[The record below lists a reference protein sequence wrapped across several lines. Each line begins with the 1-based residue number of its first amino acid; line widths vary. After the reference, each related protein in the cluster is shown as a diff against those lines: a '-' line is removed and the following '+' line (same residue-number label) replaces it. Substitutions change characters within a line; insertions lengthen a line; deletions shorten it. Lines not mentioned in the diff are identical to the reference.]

1 MLKIMLVC
9 MCTNYRVNKSFNAN
23 ACDDNCHQN
32 MMYGLV
38 ESPTN
43 KNVSTDANNTNVDYS
58 TCNSLFD
65 YECSQTTTCDQES
78 EYDRLNWTHKLKCGH
93 NDAAVL
99 GNSINNYDKLNN
111 KI

>member
-1 MLKIMLVC
+1 MRNRN
-9 MCTNYRVNKSFNAN
+9 NYRVNKSFNAN

-58 TCNSLFD
+58 TCNSPFD
-65 YECSQTTTCDQES
+65 YECTQINIMPVCDKES
-78 EYDRLNWTHKLKCGH
+78 EYDRLNWTNELECGH
-93 NDAAVL
+93 NIQYCC
-99 GNSINNYDKLNN
+99 INEYDKLNK
-111 KI
+111 KIQENN